1 LASEWA
7 YKKRRKL
14 DVRVYDV
21 PRQID
26 QWVAKLKLQSMNIDI
41 DRLTAEQKK
50 YLASSGEGT

>member
-1 LASEWA
+1 EWA

-26 QWVAKLKLQSMNIDI
+26 QWVAKLKLQSMNIGI
-41 DRLTAEQKK
+41 DTLTAEQRK